1 MNNSVQVGA
10 WVIAK
15 YRTRAAESGYYVAAC
30 ALRKQGVPLPLARL
44 ILLGVR

>member
-1 MNNSVQVGA
+1 MNPAFQAGLWLVS
-10 WVIAK
+10 K

-44 ILLGVR
+44 ILLGVQ